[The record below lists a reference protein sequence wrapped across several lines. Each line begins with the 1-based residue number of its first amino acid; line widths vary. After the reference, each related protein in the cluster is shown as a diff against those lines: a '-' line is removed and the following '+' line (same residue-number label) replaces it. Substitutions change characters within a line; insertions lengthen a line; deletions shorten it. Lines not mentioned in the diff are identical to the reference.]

1 MGDIDP
7 RMLGLAVAV
16 GLGLL
21 VGLQREF
28 AEKRIGLRSFALIS
42 TIGAITGILATQYG
56 QWILAAGL
64 LAMSIAIFGHAYF
77 VTRTTEVKGMTTELA
92 AIAMFLIGA
101 LATSGHLPVAVVM
114 GGVITLLLHWK
125 TPMHSWVERIGTV
138 ELGAIGRFVLI
149 TLVILPVLPDQ
160 TYGPYAVLNPRQ
172 IWLMVVLIVSLN
184 LAGYVSV
191 KIMSGKR
198 GALLGGVLGGLVSS
212 TATAVAFSTKSRADP
227 RIVPIAGVVI
237 LIASFLVYIRIIIET
252 AVVAQGLLPKL
263 LAPFSVFMII
273 FLVAVGVHLLR
284 LPKRQGEVGEPSNPA
299 ELKTALA
306 FAIVYALVLFVS
318 AAVNEHF
325 GEAMLYPVA
334 VASGLTD
341 VDAITLTIGRLF
353 AESYIEGDTA
363 WRVIFVASLSNLAF
377 KGGVIAMLGGAQL
390 RRQTLPTIAAL
401 LLLGVIGVLI
411 WP

>member
-42 TIGAITGILATQYG
+42 TIGAIVGILAAQYG
-56 QWILAAGL
+56 QWLLAAGL
-64 LAMSIAIFGHAYF
+64 LAISAVIVGHAYV
-77 VTRTTEVKGMTTELA
+77 VTRATEAKGMTTELA
-92 AIAMFLIGA
+92 AITMFLIGT
-101 LATSGHLPVAVVM
+101 LATSGHLAVAVVM
-114 GGVITLLLHWK
+114 GGVVTLLLHWK

-191 KIMSGKR
+191 KILSGKR
-198 GALLGGVLGGLVSS
+198 GALLSGVLGGLVSS
-212 TATAVAFSTKSRADP
+212 TATTVGFSTKSRADP
-227 RIVPIAGVVI
+227 RVVPIAGVVI
-237 LIASFLVYIRIIIET
+237 LVASFLVYIRIIVET
-252 AVVAQGLLPKL
+252 AVVAQELLPSL
-263 LAPFSVFMII
+263 VVPFSVFMIV
-273 FLVAVGVHLLR
+273 FLVAVCIQLFR
-284 LPKRQGEVGEPSNPA
+284 LPQRQGEVGEPNNPA

-306 FAIVYALVLFVS
+306 FAVIYALVLFVS
-318 AAVNEHF
+318 AAVNNQF

-334 VASGLTD
+334 VVSGLTD
-341 VDAITLTIGRLF
+341 VDAITLTIGRLY
-353 AESYIEGDTA
+353 AESHIDGDTA

-390 RRQTLPTIAAL
+390 RRRTLPTIAAL
-401 LLLGVIGVLI
+401 LLLGVVGVLV